1 MNLSETEAAV
11 RALLSDDSNDFY
23 RFLMLE
29 KTDSTNNRILT
40 EAAGGA
46 AEGLTVCAV
55 RQTAGKGSRC
65 PHHRGSGRCRLFRT

>member
-1 MNLSETEAAV
+1 MNLSETETAV

-46 AEGLTVCAV
+46 AEGLTM
-55 RQTAGKGSRC
+55 RQRRSAHQMGQR
-65 PHHRGSGRCRLFRT
+65 RLH